1 MKQKISIINDNLN
14 YCVAIVATFV
24 FYVLAHGYRSSNLMF
39 SHDSLQ
45 TIYQLEWKHKV
56 SLGRYVQPLVWI
68 VRGKLTMPW
77 LVDIGAVV
85 FMIASVVM
93 LVRIFGIKKYWMIV
107 CISGVICTY
116 ATFTFTNATFIH
128 ESDVFMLALFCSLL
142 SVYLNNKYKY
152 GFLIGAIPL
161 CLSIGLYQLKFLVR
175 HQYYRVVFST
185 ATQ

>member
-1 MKQKISIINDNLN
+1 
-14 YCVAIVATFV
+14 
-24 FYVLAHGYRSSNLMF
+24 MF

-68 VRGKLTMPW
+68 VRGKLTIPW

-142 SVYLNNKYKY
+142 SVYLNNKY
-152 GFLIGAIPL
+152 IPSCRPNSNYKTYL
-161 CLSIGLYQLKFLVR
+161 QHLSSASCLLRWRKPALTR
-175 HQYYRVVFST
+175 
-185 ATQ
+185 